1 MLVLPQRR
9 LFTAEEYYRM
19 AEVGILRDDDPVE
32 LIEGEIVEMAAM
44 GNRHIFTLM
53 RLTHVFVRGVGDQ
66 ALVSVQMSLR
76 LSRDSVP
83 EPDLVLLRPR
93 PDYRER
99 GPHAE
104 DALLLV
110 EVSDTTLTYDR
121 GTKVPLYAH
130 AGIPEVWIV
139 DVEGEAVEV
148 YRRPGAGRYQD
159 VERVGRGGRVSPGA
173 FPELSVSVDEIL

>member
-1 MLVLPQRR
+1 MLVLPARR
-9 LFTAEEYYRM
+9 LFTTEEYYRM
-19 AEVGILRDDDPVE
+19 VEAGILRTGDRVE
-32 LIEGEIVEMAAM
+32 LIQGEIVQMAAM
-44 GNRHIFTLM
+44 GTRHFFSVT
-53 RLTHVFVRGVGDQ
+53 RLNHLFVRAVGER

-76 LSRDSVP
+76 LGRDSVP

-110 EVSDTTLTYDR
+110 EVSDTTLAYDR
-121 GTKVPLYAH
+121 GTKLPLYAH

-148 YRRPGAGRYQD
+148 YRRPGAGCYQD

-173 FPELSVSVDEIL
+173 FPELAISVDEIL

>member
-1 MLVLPQRR
+1 
-9 LFTAEEYYRM
+9 M

-44 GNRHIFTLM
+44 GNRHFLAVT
-53 RLTHVFVRGVGDQ
+53 RLNHLFVRAVGER

-110 EVSDTTLTYDR
+110 EVSDTTLAYDR

-159 VERVGRGGRVSPGA
+159 VERVGCGGRVNPGA